1 MSSVA
6 SLKLSPSSP
15 VSIPKA
21 LLLQNRQ
28 EAGMLLGEEFHLLF
42 GLSNLR
48 LPPLIF
54 RRRRVVVTLGVVA
67 PWISLLCKAPVS
79 FGAESKK
86 GFMTVSDNKDAYSFL
101 YPFGWQEVV
110 IEGQDKIAETL
121 ILKVSA
127 PPNQKTTLI
136 DASE

>member
-1 MSSVA
+1 MSSMA

-28 EAGMLLGEEFHLLF
+28 SGYVVRRGVSFIVRSEQSPSSSSDLQ
-42 GLSNLR
+42 GL
-48 LPPLIF
+48 
-54 RRRRVVVTLGVVA
+54 RRVVVTLGVVA

-79 FGAESKK
+79 YGAESKK

-110 IEGQDKIAETL
+110 IEGQDK
-121 ILKVSA
+121 V
-127 PPNQKTTLI
+127 
-136 DASE
+136 

>member
-28 EAGMLLGEEFHLLF
+28 SSE
-42 GLSNLR
+42 LSMSNNSL
-48 LPPLIF
+48 

-79 FGAESKK
+79 CK
-86 GFMTVSDNKDAYSFL
+86 L
-101 YPFGWQEVV
+101 LCLV
-110 IEGQDKIAETL
+110 I
-121 ILKVSA
+121 
-127 PPNQKTTLI
+127 
-136 DASE
+136 